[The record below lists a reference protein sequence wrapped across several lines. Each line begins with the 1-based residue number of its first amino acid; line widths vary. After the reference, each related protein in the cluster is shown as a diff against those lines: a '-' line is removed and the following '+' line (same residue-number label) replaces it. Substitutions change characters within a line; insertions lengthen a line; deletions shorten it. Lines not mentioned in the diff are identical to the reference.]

1 MIKENTFPDGNVGGE
16 RKAGGK
22 DEEEAMMALEYPPV
36 ITYLHNRNRCRA
48 NKKISFE
55 CAQYIALHSILY
67 FHGISVI
74 NRLEELIAMTGTF
87 GKSSFQ

>member
-48 NKKISFE
+48 NKKISLVVIITMDARSTSH
-55 CAQYIALHSILY
+55 CIAYCI
-67 FHGISVI
+67 FM
-74 NRLEELIAMTGTF
+74 ELASTNL
-87 GKSSFQ
+87 KN